1 MGVAAAP
8 LAGIGLLASAGSSII
23 GGIGTSQADQY
34 QAARLE
40 RAAEYGKVAATE
52 VSAQGLEKLNVTL
65 GNIDA
70 VRAVG
75 NVDPSSPTT
84 EAIRSRTTYLAER
97 DTNIKVGNILGQ
109 VAQNEADAAYM
120 RSASAFALTNGI
132 IGAGATL
139 GKGIGTTNFGT
150 FGFPGG
156 GGG

>member
-1 MGVAAAP
+1 MGTATLSAAVP
-8 LAGIGLLASAGSSII
+8 LMSAL
-23 GGIGTSQADQY
+23 GTKAADDY
-34 QAARLE
+34 QSARLE
-40 RAAEYGKVAATE
+40 RASEYGKVAATE

-109 VAQNEADAAYM
+109 VAQNEADAAYL
-120 RSASAFALTNGI
+120 RSAGAFALTQGI
-132 IGAGATL
+132 VGAGASL
-139 GKGIGTTNFGT
+139 SKSIGMTSFGT
-150 FGFPGG
+150 FGFGG
-156 GGG
+156 GE